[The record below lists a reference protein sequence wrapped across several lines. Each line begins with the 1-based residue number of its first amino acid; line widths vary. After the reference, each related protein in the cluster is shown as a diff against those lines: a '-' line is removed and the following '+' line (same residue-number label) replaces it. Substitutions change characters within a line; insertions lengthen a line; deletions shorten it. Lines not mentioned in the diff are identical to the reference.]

1 MISDND
7 LKIAAEKASTAILE
21 TLPEVEHE
29 FSPEHERQIAAIGR
43 KARIKKVLSAAAV
56 ILLVIIAGGVGV
68 LTFSPEARAELESTW
83 NRIIGNDGWPSY
95 INVEEASASALM
107 YRPTWLPEGYEVLSE
122 NADFGIIEYRNGLSA
137 ITYGCTSSSA
147 DFLSAVECT
156 SHEVTVGGTTA
167 TVYVPVENEFYYSKK
182 TLAFIKGGCLIT
194 ITADLDEPELIK
206 IAESVKLSDN

>member
-43 KARIKKVLSAAAV
+43 KAWLKKVLSAAAV

-83 NRIIGNDGWPSY
+83 NRLIGNDGWPSY
-95 INVEEASASALM
+95 INGEEASASALM
-107 YRPTWLPEGYEVLSE
+107 YRPT
-122 NADFGIIEYRNGLSA
+122 
-137 ITYGCTSSSA
+137 
-147 DFLSAVECT
+147 
-156 SHEVTVGGTTA
+156 
-167 TVYVPVENEFYYSKK
+167 
-182 TLAFIKGGCLIT
+182 
-194 ITADLDEPELIK
+194 
-206 IAESVKLSDN
+206 

>member
-21 TLPEVEHE
+21 ALPEVEHE

-43 KARIKKVLSAAAV
+43 KARLKKVLSAAAV

-83 NRIIGNDGWPSY
+83 NRLIGNDGWPSY
-95 INVEEASASALM
+95 INGEEASASALM
-107 YRPTWLPEGYEVLSE
+107 YRPTWLPDGYEKLNE

-137 ITYGCTSSSA
+137 I
-147 DFLSAVECT
+147 ECT

-167 TVYVPVENEFYYSKK
+167 TVYVPVENEFNYTRK

-194 ITADLDEPELIK
+194 IAADLDEPELIK